1 MSPDLNP
8 IEHVWGMLD
17 CWVQAVEPPLQT
29 LLQLEASLHREWRQ
43 LPQLHIRRLTGGLK
57 SSSKHVVVTLNTEL

>member
-8 IEHVWGMLD
+8 IEHVWGMIGY
-17 CWVQAVEPPLQT
+17 WVQAVEPPLQT

-43 LPQLHIRRLTGGLK
+43 LPSEMTILSCFMNYEGQYLK
-57 SSSKHVVVTLNTEL
+57 WTLLV